1 MFVKPAPGVLLR
13 DPVTKRLL
21 SAAPMEG
28 VAKPVTVLPQEG
40 MEVSDFDRFWLRR
53 IRDRDAVK
61 VEPKSSAKQA
71 NTATVAEA
79 LQAPAVSVEQ
89 GAK

>member
-21 SAAPMEG
+21 SDAPVEG
-28 VAKPVTVLPQEG
+28 VKTTVMPADG
-40 MEVSDFDRFWLRR
+40 MQVSDFDKYWLRR
-53 IRDRDAVK
+53 IRDLDAVK
-61 VEPKSSAKQA
+61 VTAGTAAAKTSTTS
-71 NTATVAEA
+71 N
-79 LQAPAVSVEQ
+79 AVSTQNKAAGDAET